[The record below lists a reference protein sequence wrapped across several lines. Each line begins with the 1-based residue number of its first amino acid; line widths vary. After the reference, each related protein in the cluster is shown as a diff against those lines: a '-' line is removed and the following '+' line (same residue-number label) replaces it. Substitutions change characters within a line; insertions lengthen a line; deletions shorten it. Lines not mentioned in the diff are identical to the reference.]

1 MGRTYCVCC
10 MAPLDAEDCTEPRL
24 WRGYV
29 AFVSKLSYFYEGVVE
44 LSIKQDISSSMLTG
58 RPQLVGKW
66 SMMLLSLK
74 RGAIDADGRTDAF

>member
-1 MGRTYCVCC
+1 

-29 AFVSKLSYFYEGVVE
+29 AFVSKLSYFYKGINDLYIEG
-44 LSIKQDISSSMLTG
+44 DISSSMLTG

-66 SMMLLSLK
+66 SMMLLSMK
-74 RGAIDADGRTDAF
+74 RDVLDVDRRTDAFCSDLD

>member
-1 MGRTYCVCC
+1 

-29 AFVSKLSYFYEGVVE
+29 AFVSKLSYFYKGIND
-44 LSIKQDISSSMLTG
+44 LYIKRDISSSMLTG

-66 SMMLLSLK
+66 SMMLLSMK
-74 RGAIDADGRTDAF
+74 RDVLDVDRRTDAFCSDLD